1 MTYGILNAIMGIDKK
16 GVYFMAVSYNRLWKM
31 LIDKGMNKTQL
42 REAAKIGTATLSRLN
57 KNEHVSME
65 VVEKI
70 CTVLNCQAS
79 DILEFVPREDG
90 SQ

>member
-1 MTYGILNAIMGIDKK
+1 
-16 GVYFMAVSYNRLWKM
+16 MAVRYNKLWKM
-31 LIDKGMNKTQL
+31 LIDKGWNKTKL

-70 CTVLNCQAS
+70 CAVLNCQAS
-79 DILEFVPREDG
+79 DIMEFIPDETKE
-90 SQ
+90 